1 MKRNAAPQRYLL
13 ASENGQAGSG
23 VTDFLYDMSKTRQ

>member
-1 MKRNAAPQRYLL
+1 MQHIKGIFL

-23 VTDFLYDMSKTRQ
+23 VTDFLYDMSETRQ